1 MFLAFSM
8 AGCILV
14 IICGIIIFLEVVF
27 LYYKIKNR
35 KD

>member
-1 MFLAFSM
+1 MAIAFSM
-8 AGCILV
+8 SGYILV
-14 IICGIIIFLEVVF
+14 IICGMIIFLECVF